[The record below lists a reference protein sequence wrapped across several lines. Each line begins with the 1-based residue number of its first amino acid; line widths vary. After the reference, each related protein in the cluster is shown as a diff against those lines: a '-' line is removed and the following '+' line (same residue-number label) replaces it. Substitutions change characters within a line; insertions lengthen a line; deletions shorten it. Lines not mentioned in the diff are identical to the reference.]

1 MVHTQEV
8 CIMDKKVV
16 TLQDISCF
24 GKCSL
29 TVALPVISAMGI
41 SCSIVPTA
49 VLSTHTGGFTGYTFR
64 DLTEDIQKISDHWK
78 TCGITFDGIYTGYLG
93 SCHQVDVVSDF
104 IAQNRRE
111 GALVF
116 IDPAMADNGVLYSG
130 FDSAFVDSM
139 RELCR
144 EADIVVPN
152 ITEASMLLNTEYK
165 QSGYD
170 EEYIRGMLRGLCA
183 LGPRRA
189 LITGVS
195 LDSAH
200 QGVMA
205 YDSVDGEF
213 RSYYSENIPD
223 SFHGTGDVFAAVLF
237 GALVLGKDIAAAMKL
252 AVDFTVASIKAT
264 VGDSG
269 HRYGVKFEKALP
281 GLMRSLE
288 S

>member
-1 MVHTQEV
+1 
-8 CIMDKKVV
+8 
-16 TLQDISCF
+16 
-24 GKCSL
+24 
-29 TVALPVISAMGI
+29 
-41 SCSIVPTA
+41 
-49 VLSTHTGGFTGYTFR
+49 
-64 DLTEDIQKISDHWK
+64 
-78 TCGITFDGIYTGYLG
+78 
-93 SCHQVDVVSDF
+93 
-104 IAQNRRE
+104 
-111 GALVF
+111 
-116 IDPAMADNGVLYSG
+116 MADNGVLYSG

-213 RSYYSENIPD
+213 RSYYSEHIPD

>member
-1 MVHTQEV
+1 
-8 CIMDKKVV
+8 MDKKVV

-41 SCSIVPTA
+41 SCSIIPTA

-152 ITEASMLLNTEYK
+152 ITEASMLLNAEYK

-223 SFHGTGDVFAAVLF
+223 SFHGTGDVFAAALF
-237 GALVLGKDIAAAMKL
+237 GALVLGKDL
-252 AVDFTVASIKAT
+252 
-264 VGDSG
+264 
-269 HRYGVKFEKALP
+269 
-281 GLMRSLE
+281 SLIHI
-288 S
+288 

>member
-1 MVHTQEV
+1 
-8 CIMDKKVV
+8 MDKKVV

-41 SCSIVPTA
+41 SCSIIPTA

-170 EEYIRGMLRGLCA
+170 EEYIRGMLRRGIKSR
-183 LGPRRA
+183 PVWR
-189 LITGVS
+189 VES
-195 LDSAH
+195 LNN
-200 QGVMA
+200 
-205 YDSVDGEF
+205 EK
-213 RSYYSENIPD
+213 PD
-223 SFHGTGDVFAAVLF
+223 NEK
-237 GALVLGKDIAAAMKL
+237 GKDYD
-252 AVDFTVASIKAT
+252 V
-264 VGDSG
+264 VGLVRTG
-269 HRYGVKFEKALP
+269 KHRVCGA
-281 GLMRSLE
+281 RR
-288 S
+288 